1 MKDNL
6 IMICLCSY
14 LDGIIFNCNILDKVR
29 TTKCGKRGF
38 YEENCFKMES
48 FKDKR

>member
-14 LDGIIFNCNILDKVR
+14 LDGIIFNCNV
-29 TTKCGKRGF
+29 
-38 YEENCFKMES
+38 YKMRRS
-48 FKDKR
+48 